1 MSATRSSWAI
11 CCSSWFPHDMWQPK
25 CRDIKIDSI
34 FEAVLGD
41 LATIQ
46 QWCYNG
52 GISKFSLPWW
62 ILELG
67 VPNSCF
73 CVGSSTMMSAS
84 ALQIGLFAS
93 YQAIPRAVKLVKET
107 PKGVGESPLETLYG
121 DDHPPGEVMAATM
134 CFFSWALLLIWQ
146 DLWSHVCF
154 GWNETD
160 HIIRLWL

>member
-25 CRDIKIDSI
+25 CWDIKIDSI

-52 GISKFSLPWW
+52 GISKFSLPSW
-62 ILELG
+62 ILWLG

-73 CVGSSTMMSAS
+73 CVGSSTMSAS

-107 PKGVGESPLETLYG
+107 PKGVGESPLETPKRGWPSSRWSDGCYY
-121 DDHPPGEVMAATM
+121 V
-134 CFFSWALLLIWQ
+134 FFVVFL
-146 DLWSHVCF
+146 
-154 GWNETD
+154 
-160 HIIRLWL
+160 RLCCSSDKICEAMFVLDEMKPITL